1 MNQASL
7 FRFDDSRKKRMF
19 KVKHKND
26 RMITIHFIKAYDI
39 SEVKLQYKDFK
50 NVEVKEVV

>member
-19 KVKHKND
+19 KVKYKKGK
-26 RMITIHFIKAYDI
+26 MITIHFIKAYDI
-39 SEVKLQYKDFK
+39 SEVKLHYKDF
-50 NVEVKEVV
+50 NIIEVKEVG